1 MEHAPFYFF
10 WEPDLVVLCHMGK
23 ELKNTL
29 YLLCSNAIE
38 QRVAHGK
45 EALSLAQE
53 SANDETKSSAG
64 DKHETGR
71 AMAQLEAEKANAQLN
86 QAMNLKHQL
95 EKLDSSIQTEKVVVG
110 SLVICKTACF
120 LLTVSAGK
128 LEHEGQTYFA
138 ISADSPIG
146 KLLLGKSEGDSITF
160 NGVTHEII
168 AIT

>member
-1 MEHAPFYFF
+1 MQCLKVDHFLCEMNL
-10 WEPDLVVLCHMGK
+10 DLK
-23 ELKNTL
+23 KTL
-29 YLLCSNAIE
+29 YSLCENAIE
-38 QRVAHGK
+38 QRVAHAK

-95 EKLDSSIQTEKVVVG
+95 EKLDASIQTEKVVIG
-110 SLVICKTACF
+110 SLVICKTARF

-146 KLLLGKSEGDSITF
+146 KLLLGKVTGDSITF
-160 NGVTHEII
+160 NGITHEIVE
-168 AIT
+168 IT